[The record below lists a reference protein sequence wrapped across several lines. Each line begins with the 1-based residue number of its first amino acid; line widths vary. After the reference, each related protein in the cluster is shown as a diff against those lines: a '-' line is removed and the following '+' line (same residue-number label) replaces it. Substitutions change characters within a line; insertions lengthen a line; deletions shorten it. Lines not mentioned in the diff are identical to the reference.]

1 MVTVLAPRPGHQPTL
16 PVGGV
21 ALQRTGTFQSL
32 AFISVT
38 RFQTSLR
45 ISVLRSIKKGAVLS
59 KSAFQKFFLSSIL
72 LWSMSL
78 TSERRVGIILTTR
91 F

>member
-16 PVGGV
+16 PVAGV
-21 ALQRTGTFQSL
+21 ALQDSGTFQSL
-32 AFISVT
+32 ASGPVT

-59 KSAFQKFFLSSIL
+59 KAPFQKSF
-72 LWSMSL
+72 
-78 TSERRVGIILTTR
+78 
-91 F
+91 